1 MAVSN
6 KIVFVTAIP
15 SNEEPRAFI
24 ASASSSRCCDGNAGR
39 RSAVVIRRMNSRLLI
54 HSKWC
59 SVQKNGEAWSEFQVL
74 DITLAIYIYIHTMA
88 KQLTLTIARAGQFS

>member
-24 ASASSSRCCDGNAGR
+24 ASANCRRSCDNNVG
-39 RSAVVIRRMNSRLLI
+39 RSAVVIRRMNSKLLI

-59 SVQKNGEAWSEFQVL
+59 SIQKNGEAWSEFQVRRY
-74 DITLAIYIYIHTMA
+74 AYSY
-88 KQLTLTIARAGQFS
+88 